1 MVSNTTDCPNGGEP
15 LADVRRFTLHVPL
28 KSKARPRF
36 AGGHGYL
43 PRDYREWKELC
54 KKRIK
59 AVWEENNW
67 EPIVSAAT
75 ITFEF
80 VGPARHDLDNL
91 IGAVLDA
98 GLPCQRLGFAGAW
111 VDDRVTVFP
120 SISASFTK
128 GKPECIHCT
137 INLGQRP

>member
-1 MVSNTTDCPNGGEP
+1 MVSNTTDRQDGDAS
-15 LADVRRFTLHVPL
+15 LAIVRQFTLQVPL

-43 PRDYREWKELC
+43 PRDYREWKDLC
-54 KKRIK
+54 TLCIK
-59 AVWEENNW
+59 AIWEQNSW
-67 EPIVSAAT
+67 DTVVSAST
-75 ITFEF
+75 ISFEF

-91 IGAVLDA
+91 VGAVLDA
-98 GLPCQRLGFAGAW
+98 GLPNERLGFRGAW

-128 GKPECIHCT
+128 GKPECIHCA
-137 INLGQRP
+137 IKL